1 MKKSFKFLAVAA
13 MAFFSMNASA
23 LEPQWSKGTMIG
35 NAQIGLEPF
44 GAAVSLDYV
53 LVDEWCQ
60 GHFTVGGEI
69 NVADWGK
76 NCNAIGVTPR
86 CTYGLNITNEFEVHA
101 IVGLGVTNYN
111 YKDLNDK
118 RNHSMRTLSTEMV
131 GCRYF
136 FTDAIAVNAE
146 VGYSNYSPEVRAGIS
161 YRF

>member
-13 MAFFSMNASA
+13 MALVSMNASA

-35 NAQIGLEPF
+35 NAQVGLEPF

-53 LVDEWCQ
+53 LVDEWWQ

-69 NVADWGK
+69 NVSNYADHY
-76 NCNAIGVTPR
+76 NAIGVTPR
-86 CTYGLNITNEFEVHA
+86 CTYGLNITNDFEVHA
-101 IVGLGVTNYN
+101 VAEFGVSNYN
-111 YKDLNDK
+111 YKYAEK
-118 RNHSMRTLSTEMV
+118 RKHELRGLHTEMV

-136 FTDAIAVNAE
+136 FGDGIAVNAE